1 MDWRMGSPDR
11 AECTMDSEIL
21 IDVTRDEIRV
31 GLLDGGQVVEFYVE
45 RKRDASLVGNIY
57 KGKVVKI
64 LPGMQSAF
72 VDIGL
77 EKAAFLYVTDIHA
90 GLEEFAPF
98 LEEEEKVNTIELV
111 SKRGRPDLTIEE
123 LIQEGQEILVQVS
136 KDPLGSKG
144 ARLTSYVTIPGRYL
158 VLMPNVEHIG
168 ISRRISDESE
178 RARLRAIVEGIK
190 PKGFGLII
198 RTASEASAEEDLQKD
213 LEFLLLLWENV
224 QKKKDRVSA
233 PTMLYSDLD
242 LVFRSVRDLMIQDVK
257 RLVVDSVEEYE
268 RIKDFVRTYFEKFL
282 GQIEL
287 YEGTEPIFDAFGI
300 EFDIARALGRKV
312 WLKSGGYI
320 VIDQTEAMTVIDV
333 NTGKFVGKEELEDT
347 ILKTNLEAVKE
358 IAYQIRLR
366 NLGGIIIVD
375 FIDMERYENRDRVFN
390 AFVEAMKKDRAKN
403 TISHISELGLIQMTR
418 KRVRESLGRTLCE
431 TCPYCEGKGFVK
443 SPKTLCY
450 EIFRKIIRLAKHGGE
465 GIIVTAHTS
474 VAELLSDEERGG
486 VEDIENRYN
495 VKITVR
501 ESRSFH
507 QENYEVTIL

>member
-1 MDWRMGSPDR
+1 
-11 AECTMDSEIL
+11 MDSEIL
-21 IDVTRDEIRV
+21 INVTRDEIRV
-31 GLLDGGQVVEFYVE
+31 GLLEGGQVVEFYVE

-72 VDIGL
+72 VDVGL

-90 GLEEFAPF
+90 GLDEFAPF
-98 LEEEEKVNTIELV
+98 LDEEEKVNSYDLIA
-111 SKRGRPDLTIEE
+111 KKGRPDMTIEE

-136 KDPLGSKG
+136 KDPIGSKG
-144 ARLTSYVTIPGRYL
+144 ARVTSYVTIPGRYL

-168 ISRRISDESE
+168 ISRRILDENE
-178 RARLRAIVEGIK
+178 RIRLRAIVEEIR
-190 PKGFGLII
+190 PKGYGFII
-198 RTASEASAEEDLQKD
+198 RTASEGSGEDDLKKD
-213 LEFLLLLWENV
+213 LEFLHLLWENV
-224 QKKKDRVSA
+224 QKKNDKVSA
-233 PTMLYSDLD
+233 SSLLYGDLD
-242 LVFRSVRDLMIQDVK
+242 LIFRSIRDLMVQDVK
-257 RLVVDSVEEYE
+257 KLIIDSPEEYE
-268 RIKDFVRTYFEKFL
+268 RIQDFVRTYFEKLL
-282 GQIEL
+282 GNIEL
-287 YEGTEPIFDAFGI
+287 YEGTEPIFDAYGI
-300 EFDIARALGRKV
+300 EFDISRALGRKV

-375 FIDMERYENRDRVFN
+375 FIDMEKYENRDRVFV

-443 SPKTLCY
+443 SPKTLCF
-450 EIFRKIIRLAKHGGE
+450 EIFRKITRLAKHGAE
-465 GIIVTAHTS
+465 RIIVTAHPS
-474 VAELLSDEERGG
+474 VADLLSDEERGG
-486 VEDIENRYN
+486 VEDIESRYSA
-495 VKITVR
+495 KITVR

-507 QENYEVTIL
+507 QENYEVTVL

>member
-1 MDWRMGSPDR
+1 
-11 AECTMDSEIL
+11 MDSEIL
-21 IDVTRDEIRV
+21 INVTHDEIRV
-31 GLLDGGQVVEFYVE
+31 GLLEGGQVVEFYVE

-72 VDIGL
+72 IDISL

-90 GLEEFAPF
+90 GMDEFAPF
-98 LEEEEKVNTIELV
+98 LEEEEQSNSLEIV
-111 SKRGRPDLTIEE
+111 SKRGRPDLSIEE

-136 KDPLGSKG
+136 KDPIGSKG
-144 ARLTSYVTIPGRYL
+144 ARVTSYVTLPGRYL

-168 ISRRISDESE
+168 ISRRILDEEE
-178 RARLRAIVEGIK
+178 RARLRALVESLK
-190 PKGFGLII
+190 PPGFGLII
-198 RTASEASAEEDLQKD
+198 RTASEGSGEKELRTDLD
-213 LEFLLLLWENV
+213 FLMLLWENI
-224 QKKKDRVSA
+224 QKKRDKASA
-233 PTMLYSDLD
+233 PSLLYSDLD

-257 RLVVDSVEEYE
+257 RLIIDSKDEYE
-268 RIKDFVRTYFEKFL
+268 RIKDFVRTYFEKL
-282 GQIEL
+282 MGKIEL
-287 YEGTEPIFDAFGI
+287 YEGIEPIFDAFGL
-300 EFDIARALGRKV
+300 ELDISRALGRKV

-375 FIDMERYENRDRVFN
+375 FIDMERLENRDKVFN
-390 AFVEAMKKDRAKN
+390 SFVEAMKKDKAKN

-431 TCPYCEGKGFVK
+431 SCQYCEGKGFVK
-443 SPKTLCY
+443 SPRTLCY
-450 EIFRKIIRLAKHGGE
+450 EIFRKVIRLAKHGSDR
-465 GIIVTAHTS
+465 IIITAHPS
-474 VAELLSDEERGG
+474 VAEVLSDEERSG
-486 VEDIENRYN
+486 VEEIENTYN
-495 VKITVR
+495 AKITIK
-501 ESRSFH
+501 ESRSLH
-507 QENYEVTIL
+507 QENYEVTVL

>member
-1 MDWRMGSPDR
+1 
-11 AECTMDSEIL
+11 MDSEIV
-21 IDVTRDEIRV
+21 INVTGDEIKV
-31 GLLDGGQVVEFYVE
+31 GLLEGGQVVEFYVE

-57 KGKVVKI
+57 MGKVVKI

-90 GLEEFAPF
+90 GMEEFAPF
-98 LEEEEKVNTIELV
+98 LDEEEKDNSLELI

-136 KDPLGSKG
+136 KDPIGSKG
-144 ARLTSYVTIPGRYL
+144 ARVTSYVTIPGRYL

-178 RARLRAIVEGIK
+178 RTRLRTIVEDIK
-190 PKGFGLII
+190 PKGYGFII
-198 RTASEASAEEDLQKD
+198 RTASEGSTEDDLKKD
-213 LEFLLLLWENV
+213 LDFLIILWENI

-233 PTMLYSDLD
+233 PSLLYSDLD
-242 LVFRSVRDLMIQDVK
+242 LIFRSVRDLMIQDVK
-257 RLVVDSVEEYE
+257 RLVIDSEEEYE
-268 RIKDFVRTYFEKFL
+268 RIKDFVRTYFEKLL
-282 GQIEL
+282 GKIEL
-287 YEGTEPIFDAFGI
+287 YDGTEPIFDAFGI
-300 EFDIARALGRKV
+300 ELDISRALGRKV

-375 FIDMERYENRDRVFN
+375 FIDMEKFENRERVFN

-431 TCPYCEGKGFVK
+431 SCPYCEGKGFVK
-443 SPKTLCY
+443 SPRTLCY
-450 EIFRKIIRLAKHGGE
+450 EIFRKIMRLAKHGGE
-465 GIIVTAHTS
+465 RIIVTAHPS
-474 VAELLSDEERGG
+474 VAELLTDEERAG

-495 VKITVR
+495 VKVTIK
-501 ESRSFH
+501 ESRGLH
-507 QENYEVTIL
+507 QENYEVTVL

>member
-1 MDWRMGSPDR
+1 M
-11 AECTMDSEIL
+11 ESEIL
-21 IDVTRDEIRV
+21 INATHDEIRV
-31 GLLDGGQVVEFYVE
+31 GLLEGGQVVEFYVE

-72 VDIGL
+72 IDIGL

-90 GLEEFAPF
+90 GMEEFAPF
-98 LEEEEKVNTIELV
+98 LEEEEKVNSIEMV
-111 SKRGRPDLTIEE
+111 SKKGRPELTIEE

-136 KDPLGSKG
+136 KDPIGSKG
-144 ARLTSYVTIPGRYL
+144 ARVTSYVTMPGRYL

-168 ISRRISDESE
+168 ISRRISDDIE
-178 RARLRAIVEGIK
+178 RTRLRTIVENIK
-190 PKGFGLII
+190 PKGYGLII
-198 RTASEASAEEDLQKD
+198 RTASEGSSENDLKKD
-213 LEFLLLLWENV
+213 LDFLFLLWENI

-233 PTMLYSDLD
+233 PSLLYSDLD
-242 LVFRSVRDLMIQDVK
+242 LVFRSVRDLMVQDVK
-257 RLVVDSVEEYE
+257 KLVVDSEGEYE
-268 RIKDFVRTYFEKFL
+268 RIKDFVKTYFEKL
-282 GQIEL
+282 LLKIEL
-287 YEGTEPIFDAFGI
+287 YDGTEPIFDAFGI
-300 EFDIARALGRKV
+300 ELDIQRALGRKV

-375 FIDMERYENRDRVFN
+375 FIDMEKYENKDRVFN

-431 TCPYCEGKGFVK
+431 SCPYCEGKGFVK
-443 SPKTLCY
+443 SPRTLCY
-450 EIFRKIIRLAKHGGE
+450 EIFRKIIRLAKHGSE
-465 GIIVTAHTS
+465 RIIVTAHPS
-474 VAELLSDEERGG
+474 VAELLSDEERSG
-486 VEDIENRYN
+486 VEEIESKYN
-495 VKITVR
+495 VKVTVR
-501 ESRSFH
+501 ESHNLH
-507 QENYEVTIL
+507 QENYEVTVL

>member
-1 MDWRMGSPDR
+1 
-11 AECTMDSEIL
+11 MDSEIL
-21 IDVTRDEIRV
+21 INATRDEVRV

-45 RKRDASLVGNIY
+45 RKREASLVGNIY
-57 KGKVVKI
+57 KGKIVKI

-98 LEEEEKVNTIELV
+98 LEEEEKVNALELELG
-111 SKRGRPDLTIEE
+111 SKKGRPDLAIEE
-123 LIQEGQEILVQVS
+123 LIQEGQEILVQAS
-136 KDPLGSKG
+136 KDPIGGKG
-144 ARLTSYVTIPGRYL
+144 ARVTSYVTIPGRYL

-178 RARLRAIVEGIK
+178 RARLKTIVENIK
-190 PKGFGLII
+190 PRGYGLII
-198 RTASEASAEEDLQKD
+198 RTASEGSGEEDLKKD
-213 LEFLLLLWENV
+213 LEFLLLLWETV

-233 PTMLYSDLD
+233 PTLLYSDLD
-242 LVFRSVRDLMIQDVK
+242 LVFRSVRDLMVQDVK
-257 RLVVDSVEEYE
+257 RLVVDSAEEYE

-282 GQIEL
+282 GKIEL

-300 EFDIARALGRKV
+300 EFDISRALGRKV

-375 FIDMERYENRDRVFN
+375 FIDMEKYENRDRVFN

-450 EIFRKIIRLAKHGGE
+450 EIFRKVTRLAKHGGE
-465 GIIVTAHTS
+465 RIIVTAHPS
-474 VAELLSDEERGG
+474 VAELLTDEERAGM
-486 VEDIENRYN
+486 EDIENRYSIK
-495 VKITVR
+495 VTIK

-507 QENYEVTIL
+507 QENYEVTVL